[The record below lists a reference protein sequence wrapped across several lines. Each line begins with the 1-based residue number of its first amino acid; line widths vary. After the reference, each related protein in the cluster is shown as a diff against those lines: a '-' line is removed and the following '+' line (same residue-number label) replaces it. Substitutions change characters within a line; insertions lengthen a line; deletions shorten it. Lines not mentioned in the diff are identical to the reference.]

1 MTFWKEEQNEQS
13 IDIANDVVDLSF
25 RIQCKTLPVDHG
37 WALSRAILHY
47 LPWLSD
53 EPNGA
58 LHQIL
63 VAESGN
69 GWLSPDDGNEILYPS
84 RRTRLT
90 IRLPQQ
96 RVDETI
102 STLNGVTLDVDGHT
116 MKLDRPESR
125 LLSKITTIY
134 TRFAILHD
142 SETEDDFL
150 RRISQELAERQIYP
164 KKMVCGRTNLLKTEQ
179 GTIQTNSLMLADL
192 TPQEAITLQ
201 QRGLSEGKDFGC
213 GLFLPHKTVENRL
226 QEQE

>member
-150 RRISQELAERQIYP
+150 RRISQELAERQIYQ
-164 KKMVCGRTNLLKTEQ
+164 K
-179 GTIQTNSLMLADL
+179 I
-192 TPQEAITLQ
+192 
-201 QRGLSEGKDFGC
+201 
-213 GLFLPHKTVENRL
+213 
-226 QEQE
+226 